1 MMGDF
6 PKPHV
11 VVSKCL
17 GFAHCRYNGL
27 VISDDFIKN
36 LHPFVN
42 FDPICPEVEIG
53 LGVPRN
59 PIRVVYTKGKKKLI
73 QSITNKDVT
82 ENMNSFAKKF
92 LDSLK
97 EVNGFILKN
106 RSPSCGIK
114 DVRVYPRIGKVA
126 SISKG
131 TGFFGDA
138 VLREFP
144 YLPIEDEGRL
154 RNHRIKEH
162 FLTRLFT
169 FSKFR
174 ELKKFISMKK
184 LVQFHADNKFLLMLY
199 NQKLLRLLGNIV
211 ANPESKTVDNV
222 VKEYELNL
230 HYAFSKAPRYT
241 SSNNVLMHA
250 LGYFKKDL
258 SSKEKNFLLES
269 LKKYVAGRI
278 PLCVSTSLMRS
289 WIIRFGQEYLINQTF
304 FEPYPEE
311 LIKCFPLSDAD
322 MERDYWE

>member
-1 MMGDF
+1 M
-6 PKPHV
+6 
-11 VVSKCL
+11 
-17 GFAHCRYNGL
+17 
-27 VISDDFIKN
+27 
-36 LHPFVN
+36 
-42 FDPICPEVEIG
+42 
-53 LGVPRN
+53 
-59 PIRVVYTKGKKKLI
+59 

-82 ENMNSFAKKF
+82 EKMNGFSKKF

-97 EVNGFILKN
+97 EVDGFILKN

-138 VLREFP
+138 VLKEFP
-144 YLPIEDEGRL
+144 YLPVEDEGRL

-162 FLTRLFT
+162 FLTKLFT

-174 ELKKFISMKK
+174 ELKKSISIGK
-184 LVQFHADNKFLLMLY
+184 LVQFHSDNKFLLMLY
-199 NQKLLRLLGNIV
+199 NQRLLRLLGNIA
-211 ANPESKTVDNV
+211 ANKENKPIDDVL
-222 VKEYELNL
+222 KEYEPNL
-230 HYAFSKAPRYT
+230 HHAFSKAPRYT
-241 SSNNVLMHA
+241 SSNNVFMHA

-269 LKKYVAGRI
+269 LKKYEAGRI
-278 PLCVSTSLMRS
+278 PLCVTTSLMKS
-289 WIIRFGQEYLINQTF
+289 WIIRFGQEYLMNQTF

-311 LIKCFPLSDAD
+311 LITCFPLSNAD

>member
-1 MMGDF
+1 MGDF
-6 PKPHV
+6 PKPHI

-27 VISDDFIKN
+27 VISDDFVKN

-59 PIRVVYTKGKKKLI
+59 PIRVVSTKGKKRLM
-73 QSITNKDVT
+73 QSITNKDLT
-82 ENMNSFAKKF
+82 EKMNNFANSF
-92 LDSLK
+92 LDSLN
-97 EVNGFILKN
+97 EVDGFILKN

-162 FLTRLFT
+162 FLTKLFT

-174 ELKKFISMKK
+174 ELKKSISIRK
-184 LVQFHADNKFLLMLY
+184 LVQFHSDNKFLLMFY
-199 NQKLLRLLGNIV
+199 NQRLLRILGNIT
-211 ANPESKTVDNV
+211 ANKNNKPIDDV
-222 VKEYELNL
+222 VKEYEPNL
-230 HYAFSKAPRYT
+230 HCAFSKVPRYT
-241 SSNNVLMHA
+241 SSNNVFMHA

-269 LKKYVAGRI
+269 LRKYEVGRI
-278 PLCVSTSLMRS
+278 PLCVTTNLMKS
-289 WIIRFGQEYLINQTF
+289 WIIRFGQEYLMNQTF

-311 LIKCFPLSDAD
+311 LITCFPLSDAD
-322 MERDYWE
+322 KERDYWE